1 MAVER
6 SESGGS
12 SDGGGRR
19 GQQQCRLQLRYDF
32 VAAGGVGCSKGAAT
46 IGGRRGSG
54 VHDCCGGGQR
64 RYSREMRAMVEGIRE
79 IGCLKGWWTEGGRL
93 RFFGACF
100 VAVFGCGLGLQF
112 GGVLGL

>member
-64 RYSREMRAMVEGIRE
+64 RYSVRPLLVMFTSMLAAIKIVGSERLLWAAM
-79 IGCLKGWWTEGGRL
+79 
-93 RFFGACF
+93 
-100 VAVFGCGLGLQF
+100 
-112 GGVLGL
+112 